1 MKFRIK
7 EIRKNKKMTQ
17 ENLADLVGMSQPQI
31 QRIETGQSSLTLE
44 QIDMFAKAL
53 QVEPYEL
60 FPEEWRPKENV
71 QETSDAIDDNLLL
84 KIVNRINELEEENGY
99 EFSAADKN
107 KLVKLIYLKL
117 KEMPQNDVLSKTA
130 EIVSIYDFIKKAN

>member
-7 EIRKNKKMTQ
+7 EIRKSKMMTQ

-44 QIDMFAKAL
+44 QIDMFSKAL
-53 QVEPYEL
+53 HVEPYEL
-60 FPEEWRPKENV
+60 FPEEWKPKENI
-71 QETSDAIDDNLLL
+71 QETSDAIDDSLLL

-99 EFSAADKN
+99 EFSAADK
-107 KLVKLIYLKL
+107 KQLIKLIYLKL
-117 KEMPQNDVLSKTA
+117 KETPEDEILDKTA
-130 EIVSIYDFIKKAN
+130 EIVSIYDYMKKAN